1 MKEKKKRKTL
11 MDKIS
16 LDWIGFS
23 YDYVGTDGQSG
34 RRSFGATIMFFA
46 MALIAYL
53 TFSVST
59 SIIVDSFSKLKN
71 PAVVSK
77 TRRRSANAG
86 NNAKQGIKIGWPTVA
101 LHLGVLGIG
110 AYFSIIRRK
119 QDWQRTV
126 EAAKIGIELKH
137 GKVTESAVPS
147 LDKLPSTERTE
158 EEELKE
164 LQVEVDTSA

>member
-1 MKEKKKRKTL
+1 

-23 YDYVGTDGQSG
+23 YDYVSPDGQTG

-53 TFSVST
+53 TFSIST
-59 SIIVDSFSKLKN
+59 SIMVDSFSKLKS
-71 PAVVSK
+71 PAVVRKARATKAS
-77 TRRRSANAG
+77 
-86 NNAKQGIKIGWPTVA
+86 NNNVKQGIKIGWPTVA
-101 LHLGVLGIG
+101 LHLGMLGIG
-110 AYFSIIRRK
+110 AYFSLIRRK

-126 EAAKIGIELKH
+126 EAAKIGVELKH
-137 GKVTESAVPS
+137 GKVVESSIPS
-147 LDKLPSTERTE
+147 VERLPSPQKTE

-164 LQVEVDTSA
+164 LQVEVDVSSA